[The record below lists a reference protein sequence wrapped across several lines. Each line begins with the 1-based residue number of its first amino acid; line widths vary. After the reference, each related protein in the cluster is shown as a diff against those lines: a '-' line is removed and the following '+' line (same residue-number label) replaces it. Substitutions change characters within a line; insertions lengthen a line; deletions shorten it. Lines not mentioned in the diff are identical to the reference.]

1 MAMQRRDVLCAGSAC
16 LAGWIVSSAGAQ
28 TKADPP
34 KPEPVRIAP
43 PEYLLREHAVLERIL
58 VIYETGAQRLSTE
71 TFSTKVLS
79 SAADLIRDVIEDHHM
94 RLEEAHVFAR
104 FQQRN
109 QQMNL
114 VQTLVSQ
121 HRAAREVTDT
131 IRDHANER
139 SLRDNTRRGMLIAAL
154 QSYVRLSRP
163 HDAHEGSTLFPQF
176 HAILSAHE
184 SDAVA
189 EEFERA
195 ERRKFGADG
204 YERVV
209 AQIAQ
214 LETQVNLADLS
225 QFTPRPP
232 ATTGNR

>member
-1 MAMQRRDVLCAGSAC
+1 MLQAGSAC
-16 LAGWIVSSAGAQ
+16 LAGLVISSASAQ
-28 TKADPP
+28 DRAAAP
-34 KPEPVRIAP
+34 KSEPVRVTP
-43 PEYLLREHAVLERIL
+43 PEYLMREHAVLERIL
-58 VIYETGAQRLSTE
+58 VIYEHGAQHLSNE
-71 TFSTKVLS
+71 TFSMPVLA

-94 RLEEAHVFAR
+94 RLEEEQVFAR
-104 FQQRN
+104 FQQQN
-109 QQMNL
+109 KQMNL

-131 IRDHANER
+131 IRSHANEK
-139 SLRDNTRRGMLIAAL
+139 SLRDNTRRGILIGAL
-154 QSYVRLSRP
+154 QSYVRVSRP
-163 HDAHEGSTLFPQF
+163 HDAHEGSSLFPLF
-176 HAILSAHE
+176 PAILSAHE
-184 SDAVA
+184 FAAVA

-225 QFTPRPP
+225 QFTPHPP
-232 ATTGNR
+232 TTTGNR

>member
-1 MAMQRRDVLCAGSAC
+1 MGFV
-16 LAGWIVSSAGAQ
+16 VSKAAAQ
-28 TKADPP
+28 NRVTEATA
-34 KPEPVRIAP
+34 EATRVTP
-43 PEYLLREHAVLERIL
+43 PEFLMREHAILERIL
-58 VIYETGAQRLSTE
+58 IIYENGAQHLSNE
-71 TFSTKVLS
+71 AFSTKVLL
-79 SAADLIRDVIEDHHM
+79 SAADLIREVIEDHHM
-94 RLEEAHVFAR
+94 RLEEEQVFAR
-104 FQQRN
+104 FQERN
-109 QQMNL
+109 KQMNL

-131 IRDHANER
+131 IRSHANEKA
-139 SLRDNTRRGMLIAAL
+139 LRDNTRRGMLIAAL

-163 HDAHEGSTLFPQF
+163 HDAHEGSSLFPLF
-176 HAILSAHE
+176 PAILSAHE
-184 SDAVA
+184 FDAVA

-225 QFTPRPP
+225 QFTPRAP